1 MQVFDG
7 QKLKDI
13 RKRFNLTQ
21 YELSAMTNITQARI
35 SDIERNVTTV
45 RSEEI
50 ISLSR
55 ALTCDKDDFY
65 SDKKDV
71 KVIMNTFKK
80 GKKVISNSEND
91 INSSFKVCDF
101 YEQPSGD
108 GINVIRPRQLE
119 LFDEKTLIGQ
129 DLAGFILISSKDYQ
143 DLLDAKKRLEK
154 LGNIIS
160 EVKNV

>member
-7 QKLKDI
+7 AKVKEN

-21 YELSAMTNITQARI
+21 YELSEMTNITQARI

-80 GKKVISNSEND
+80 GKKEVNSTNQRQITFPPYSENL
-91 INSSFKVCDF
+91 
-101 YEQPSGD
+101 ED
-108 GINVIRPRQLE
+108 GTRKPETKQLE
-119 LFDEKTLIGQ
+119 LFEEKSMIGQ

>member
-7 QKLKDI
+7 AKVKEN

-55 ALTCDKDDFY
+55 ALICDKDNFY
-65 SDKKDV
+65 SDKEDI
-71 KVIMNTFKK
+71 KVVMNTFKK
-80 GKKVISNSEND
+80 GKKGISNSEND
-91 INSSFKVCDF
+91 IHSSFKVGDF
-101 YEQPSGD
+101 YEQSSGD
-108 GINVIRPRQLE
+108 GINVIKSRQLE
-119 LFDEKTLIGQ
+119 LFDEKSLIGQ
-129 DLAGFILISSKDYQ
+129 DLSGFVIISNQEYTK
-143 DLLDAKKRLEK
+143 LLDAKERLEK
-154 LGNIIS
+154 FENIFI
-160 EVKNV
+160 EVKNE

>member
-7 QKLKDI
+7 AKVKEN

-50 ISLSR
+50 INLSR
-55 ALTCDKDDFY
+55 ALTCDKYDFY

-80 GKKVISNSEND
+80 GKKEVNSTKQRQITFPPYSENLEYGT
-91 INSSFKVCDF
+91 KKP
-101 YEQPSGD
+101 ETK
-108 GINVIRPRQLE
+108 QLE
-119 LFDEKTLIGQ
+119 LFEEKSLIGQ
-129 DLAGFILISSKDYQ
+129 DLAGFILINAKDYQ

>member
-7 QKLKDI
+7 AKVKEN

-55 ALTCDKDDFY
+55 ALICDKDNFY

-80 GKKVISNSEND
+80 GKKEVNSTKQRQIISPFSAYSKNLE
-91 INSSFKVCDF
+91 
-101 YEQPSGD
+101 Y
-108 GINVIRPRQLE
+108 GIRKPETKQLE
-119 LFDEKTLIGQ
+119 LFDEKSLIGQ
-129 DLAGFILISSKDYQ
+129 DLSGFVIISNQEYTK
-143 DLLDAKKRLEK
+143 LLDAKERLEK
-154 LGNIIS
+154 FENIFS
-160 EVKNV
+160 EVKNE

>member
-1 MQVFDG
+1 MKVFDG
-7 QKLKDI
+7 AKVKEN

-65 SDKKDV
+65 SDKQDV

-80 GKKVISNSEND
+80 GKKKSIA
-91 INSSFKVCDF
+91 
-101 YEQPSGD
+101 Q
-108 GINVIRPRQLE
+108 
-119 LFDEKTLIGQ
+119 
-129 DLAGFILISSKDYQ
+129 SKDKSHSHHIQ
-143 DLLDAKKRLEK
+143 KILNMELENMK
-154 LGNIIS
+154 LSSLNYLMKS
-160 EVKNV
+160 H

>member
-13 RKRFNLTQ
+13 RKNKKLTQ
-21 YELSAMTNITQARI
+21 YDLAKYTGIAQTRI
-35 SDIERNVTTV
+35 SDIERNTTIAGNT
-45 RSEEI
+45 EKAKI
-50 ISLSR
+50 ISALDFDLSYF
-55 ALTCDKDDFY
+55 LSDEKDI
-65 SDKKDV
+65 
-71 KVIMNTFKK
+71 KVVVNTFKK
-80 GKKVISNSEND
+80 GKNREKQLVKKQEEIYQKES
-91 INSSFKVCDF
+91 K
-101 YEQPSGD
+101 
-108 GINVIRPRQLE
+108 QLE

-154 LGNIIS
+154 LENIIS

>member
-1 MQVFDG
+1 MKVFDG
-7 QKLKDI
+7 AKVKEN

-65 SDKKDV
+65 SDKQDV

-80 GKKVISNSEND
+80 GKKEVNSTKQRQITFPPYSEN
-91 INSSFKVCDF
+91 IE
-101 YEQPSGD
+101 Y
-108 GINVIRPRQLE
+108 GIRKHETKQLE
-119 LFDEKTLIGQ
+119 LFDEKSLIGQ
-129 DLAGFILISSKDYQ
+129 DLTGFVLITSNEYQ
-143 DLLDAKKRLEK
+143 KLLDAKKRLEK
-154 LGNIIS
+154 FENIFS
-160 EVKNV
+160 EVKNG